1 MREDCRPIEKNV
13 LEMFPA
19 SKNFEERR
27 SSLSELM
34 TQEIQFE
41 SVSIA
46 QGETQESI
54 ISNELDFVDYF
65 ENQIKNLREVTMRVK
80 YYMDEIDQ
88 LGPRR

>member
-1 MREDCRPIEKNV
+1 
-13 LEMFPA
+13 
-19 SKNFEERR
+19 
-27 SSLSELM
+27 M